1 MNDNTFD
8 YIIIGGGTAGC
19 LLANRLSADASKR
32 VLLIEAGKK
41 DDYHWIHIPV
51 GYLYCIGNP
60 RTDWLYKTEPAQ
72 GLGGRVLRYPRG
84 KALGGCS
91 SINGMIYMRGQ
102 SRDYEHWA
110 DFTGEDAWR
119 WQQVLPDFMRH
130 EDHYKLDASA
140 PDAAFAALHGHKSQ
154 PGAGGEW
161 RVEKQ
166 RLQWDILDDFAQ
178 AAQQAGIA
186 ATEDFNGGNNEG
198 VAYFEVNQRKGWRW
212 NTAKAF
218 LRPTCYGRPN
228 FEMWTR
234 AQVSQL
240 LLEPQADGQPRC
252 VGVRVWNGSQ
262 SIEAHLAADAPVC
275 TLLSGG
281 IDSTI
286 IIASIAR
293 AANPRL
299 MTFAAGSEDDA
310 ARPGSDLFMARR
322 VAHMLGSDHHEVV
335 TFLALGA
342 ITGGEVK
349 VRDSLP
355 HHFDLMT
362 RAFAKLGVTVEH
374 EGTTARVRA
383 RQPLQIEAPFT
394 PNLLPKIEAAPWP
407 YFPVDL
413 LPCMIALSVR
423 AKGAIQFWNKVY
435 EGGFT
440 WMPELAKFGA
450 HIVVSDPHR
459 VILFGDRPL
468 RPATV
473 DAPYIIRAA
482 VGLYMVAASIP
493 GRSIVKNADT
503 IRRAHPHFV
512 ENLRSLGADVE
523 WRE

>member
-1 MNDNTFD
+1 MVEGVDRLR
-8 YIIIGGGTAGC
+8 GGT
-19 LLANRLSADASKR
+19 
-32 VLLIEAGKK
+32 
-41 DDYHWIHIPV
+41 
-51 GYLYCIGNP
+51 
-60 RTDWLYKTEPAQ
+60 
-72 GLGGRVLRYPRG
+72 
-84 KALGGCS
+84 
-91 SINGMIYMRGQ
+91 
-102 SRDYEHWA
+102 
-110 DFTGEDAWR
+110 FT
-119 WQQVLPDFMRH
+119 
-130 EDHYKLDASA
+130 
-140 PDAAFAALHGHKSQ
+140 
-154 PGAGGEW
+154 
-161 RVEKQ
+161 
-166 RLQWDILDDFAQ
+166 I
-178 AAQQAGIA
+178 
-186 ATEDFNGGNNEG
+186 
-198 VAYFEVNQRKGWRW
+198 
-212 NTAKAF
+212 
-218 LRPTCYGRPN
+218 
-228 FEMWTR
+228 
-234 AQVSQL
+234 
-240 LLEPQADGQPRC
+240 
-252 VGVRVWNGSQ
+252 
-262 SIEAHLAADAPVC
+262 
-275 TLLSGG
+275 
-281 IDSTI
+281 ST
-286 IIASIAR
+286 
-293 AANPRL
+293 
-299 MTFAAGSEDDA
+299 
-310 ARPGSDLFMARR
+310 
-322 VAHMLGSDHHEVV
+322 DHHEVV